1 MRGRLFVPRLKRPG
15 KKQRLKSWGT
25 SGWGFQL
32 AEGSNR
38 QSESVLIWPAELQL
52 WFLAHDKKTLLLA
65 KPKLPYFNAFRDQK
79 NLNDDQLIP
88 GIRKMCRLKTSARS
102 AGCHMKF

>member
-15 KKQRLKSWGT
+15 KNKGLKSWGT
-25 SGWGFQL
+25 SGWGFQP

-52 WFLAHDKKTLLLA
+52 WFLAHEEEENVAISKTKA
-65 KPKLPYFNAFRDQK
+65 SIF
-79 NLNDDQLIP
+79 
-88 GIRKMCRLKTSARS
+88 
-102 AGCHMKF
+102 

>member
-1 MRGRLFVPRLKRPG
+1 MRERLFVPRLKRPG
-15 KKQRLKSWGT
+15 KKQRIEKLGDEWVGIST
-25 SGWGFQL
+25 
-32 AEGSNR
+32 AEGSNG
-38 QSESVLIWPAELQL
+38 QSENVLIWPAELQL

-65 KPKLPYFNAFRDQK
+65 KPKLPYFNAFTDQK
-79 NLNDDQLIP
+79 NLNDGQLIP